1 MSTSCEHLR
10 TLAKAGVGD
19 SHVMTLSDGR
29 ELAWTEFGD
38 AQGWPVFGFHGTPGS
53 RRQICVHNADARA
66 AAVRFVTL
74 DRPGYG
80 LSTFQ
85 PGRRLVDWPAD
96 VEQVADH
103 LAIGRFSVMGVSGGG
118 PHAAACAALLKDRV
132 AVAGIVGG
140 AGPLA
145 HPRIARD
152 LTRADKVMAS
162 LARRRS
168 VTVRLLVSAE
178 AALAS
183 RFPNRALDLFAR
195 QLPTPDAEVLR
206 RPEVRE
212 LFELE
217 MAGASWATGRAWAQD
232 LGLFASDWGFELQAI
247 EVPVILW
254 QGDEDRAV
262 PLEHARLMHDE
273 IAGSVLHV
281 VEGEGHLFIV
291 DALEAILRE
300 LVPPES
306 GNHRK

>member
-1 MSTSCEHLR
+1 MSISCEHLR

-19 SHVMTLSDGR
+19 SHVMTLTDGR
-29 ELAWTEFGD
+29 ELGWIEFGD
-38 AQGWPVFGFHGTPGS
+38 ADGWPVFGFHGTPGS
-53 RRQICVHNADARA
+53 RRQVCVHNAHART
-66 AAVRFVTL
+66 AAVRFVAP

-80 LSTFQ
+80 LSTFK
-85 PGRRLVDWPAD
+85 PERRLVDWPTD
-96 VEQVADH
+96 VEQLADH
-103 LAIGRFSVMGVSGGG
+103 LAIDRFSVMGISGGG

-145 HPRIARD
+145 HPRLARD

-168 VTVRLLVSAE
+168 GAVRLLTSAE
-178 AALAS
+178 AALAR
-183 RFPNRALDLFAR
+183 RFPRRALDLFAK
-195 QLPTPDAEVLR
+195 QIPPPDAEVIR

-217 MAGASWATGRAWAQD
+217 IAGASRTMGRAWAQD

-254 QGDEDRAV
+254 QGDQDRAV
-262 PLEHARLMHDE
+262 PLKYARLMHDE
-273 IAGSVLHV
+273 IAGSVLHII
-281 VEGEGHLFIV
+281 EGQGHLFIV
-291 DALEAILRE
+291 DALEAVLRE
-300 LVPPES
+300 LVPPETRNP
-306 GNHRK
+306 GR